1 MAAENSGPANR
12 RQSVGDVSDSEDI
25 AVDQYAETDGE
36 FSQAVGSIRA
46 SRGVRIRQQVG
57 QSLDL
62 ASSLLGSAAL
72 HDVSLEEVRAALGS
86 IGQVTI
92 TSADAEL
99 AAAQAEHL
107 DNGSS
112 KVSRAI
118 QALAAALT
126 VTTGALAIGSLS
138 SVEAMAVAAP
148 MTLLL
153 THLIEPEPVM
163 RFLQWLGSRL
173 RGNL

>member
-1 MAAENSGPANR
+1 MVVEHSGSVNR
-12 RQSVGDVSDSEDI
+12 RQSVGDISDSEDI
-25 AVDQYAETDGE
+25 VVDQYAETEGE
-36 FSQAVGSIRA
+36 FSQEVGNIDA

-57 QSLDL
+57 QTLDL
-62 ASSLLGSAAL
+62 AGSLLASKAL
-72 HDVSLEEVRAALGS
+72 HDVSLEEIRAALGS
-86 IGQVTI
+86 IGHVAI

-99 AAAQAEHL
+99 AVAQAEHL
-107 DNGSS
+107 DSGGSR
-112 KVSRAI
+112 VSRAI

-163 RFLQWLGSRL
+163 RFFQWLGSRL
-173 RGNL
+173 RGSL